1 WQVTKRLLSRDKN
14 SVWTV
19 ESHSDEI
26 ATSTNDYKPTP
37 HESAP
42 MTKLAIETTNTK
54 SQTSVN
60 ALALRDTLNVYMDS
74 TKRFPLLSRE
84 EEHALAI
91 RLVEDGDTHAARR
104 LVESNLRLVVKI
116 AHEYRQAHQNLMDI
130 VQEGNIGLM
139 QAVSKYDPHRGV
151 KLSSYAAWWIR
162 AYILKFILN
171 NHRIVKVGTTQAQR
185 KLFFNLKKESDKLLA
200 QGFSVDAG
208 AIAKALDVRERDVV
222 EMQKRL
228 GANDASFDAPIGS
241 GDDESTRTRHD
252 VVEASDGQRPD
263 QVVEASQ
270 FQALLKSKVDD
281 FASTLRGR
289 DERIFRGRWL
299 SEEPMKLRELGEEFG
314 VSRERTR
321 QIEKKLLGRVK
332 QYLQAELGTAVNIGT
347 MAQAA

>member
-1 WQVTKRLLSRDKN
+1 
-14 SVWTV
+14 
-19 ESHSDEI
+19 
-26 ATSTNDYKPTP
+26 
-37 HESAP
+37 
-42 MTKLAIETTNTK
+42 MTELAMETTTSK
-54 SQTSVN
+54 SPQSAN

-74 TKRFPLLSRE
+74 TKRFPLLSRD

-91 RLVEDGDTHAARR
+91 KLVEDGDAHAARR

-200 QGFSVDAG
+200 RGFSADAG

-252 VVEASDGQRPD
+252 VVEALDGQRPD
-263 QVVEASQ
+263 EVVEASQ
-270 FQALLKSKVDD
+270 FQALLKAKVHD
-281 FASTLRGR
+281 FASGLHGR

-299 SEEPMKLRELGEEFG
+299 SDEPMKLRELGEEFG

>member
-1 WQVTKRLLSRDKN
+1 
-14 SVWTV
+14 
-19 ESHSDEI
+19 
-26 ATSTNDYKPTP
+26 
-37 HESAP
+37 
-42 MTKLAIETTNTK
+42 MTELAMETTTSK
-54 SQTSVN
+54 SPKSAN

-91 RLVEDGDTHAARR
+91 KLVEDGDTHAARR

-200 QGFSVDAG
+200 RGFSADAG

-252 VVEASDGQRPD
+252 VVEALDGQRPD
-263 QVVEASQ
+263 EVVEASQ
-270 FQALLKSKVDD
+270 FQALLKAKVHD
-281 FASTLRGR
+281 FASSLHGR

-299 SEEPMKLRELGEEFG
+299 SDEPMKLRELGEEFG

-332 QYLQAELGTAVNIGT
+332 QYLQAELGTAVNIPT